1 MQPPSPPHREVT
13 PERREAMATSLSRGA
28 PHALEDVYR
37 QYAHLIYTIAVR
49 ALGDRSDAE
58 DVTQQVFLAAWRG
71 ADRLVPSPTA
81 LPAWLIGIARHKIA
95 DALTAR
101 SRDSRRLHA
110 VATDPGS
117 PAEAASND
125 RTLEIAVVAELEA
138 MGDPRGTVLRMTM
151 LEGLTH
157 AEVADR
163 LDIPLGTV
171 KSHARRGLIHLR
183 EVLQE
188 VSDDA

>member
-1 MQPPSPPHREVT
+1 
-13 PERREAMATSLSRGA
+13 MAVSLSEGA
-28 PHALEDVYR
+28 PHALEEVYR
-37 QYAHLIYTIAVR
+37 QYAHLVYTIAVR

-95 DALTAR
+95 DVLAAR
-101 SRDSRRLHA
+101 ARDTRRLQA
-110 VATDPGS
+110 VADS
-117 PAEAASND
+117 DLAAPSNLPPTD
-125 RTLEIAVVAELEA
+125 RTLEIAVIAELEA

-163 LDIPLGTV
+163 LEIPLGTV
-171 KSHARRGLIHLR
+171 KSHARRGLIRLR

-188 VSDDA
+188 VSDDV